1 MAEHYNCRLAVNDL
15 TIKCCHCYGNYW
27 KNVKKSEKTELEM
40 DCSIEKNKSI
50 PKFVTDENLLI
61 HYCYVCLKK
70 TLFNKQYLIVKSV
83 EWLVFEGENK
93 LLVAEDSCTA
103 SVLRGKKEIEDVCS
117 GCVFFL
123 IERFSPSDVVII
135 K

>member
-1 MAEHYNCRLAVNDL
+1 
-15 TIKCCHCYGNYW
+15 
-27 KNVKKSEKTELEM
+27 M
-40 DCSIEKNKSI
+40 DCSIEKNKSTR
-50 PKFVTDENLLI
+50 KFVIDENLSI

-93 LLVAEDSCTA
+93 LLMAEDTCTA
-103 SVLRGKKEIEDVCS
+103 RVLRGKKEIEDVCS

>member
-1 MAEHYNCRLAVNDL
+1 
-15 TIKCCHCYGNYW
+15 
-27 KNVKKSEKTELEM
+27 M

-50 PKFVTDENLLI
+50 RKFVIGENLLI

-70 TLFNKQYLIVKSV
+70 TLFNK
-83 EWLVFEGENK
+83 EN
-93 LLVAEDSCTA
+93 SSIA

>member
-1 MAEHYNCRLAVNDL
+1 
-15 TIKCCHCYGNYW
+15 
-27 KNVKKSEKTELEM
+27 M

-50 PKFVTDENLLI
+50 RKFVIDENLLI

-93 LLVAEDSCTA
+93 LLVAEDSGIA

>member
-1 MAEHYNCRLAVNDL
+1 
-15 TIKCCHCYGNYW
+15 
-27 KNVKKSEKTELEM
+27 M

-50 PKFVTDENLLI
+50 RKFVIHENLLI

-83 EWLVFEGENK
+83 QWLVFEGENK
-93 LLVAEDSCTA
+93 LLVTEDTCTA
-103 SVLRGKKEIEDVCS
+103 SVLRAKKEIEDVCS

-135 K
+135 KSFYCISF